1 MPQRHFRAIIDTMG
15 KRSRH
20 LYFHVAGEPL
30 LHPGLADLLGT
41 AAACQKPVNLT
52 TNGTRI
58 GDAQSILLSSAALRL
73 VTFSLH
79 SHESV
84 AQGTSLDSYLG
95 PVFGYIQKARHKHL
109 ICLRLWKAKD
119 SLSSD
124 VRRAMLQAIA
134 REFSLDFDLEQRCAA
149 CDSVRL
155 GNTVFLNQ
163 VTRFVWPDT
172 NGPAYGNRGFCLG
185 LRNQIAILVDG
196 TVVPCCLDR
205 EGDIALG
212 NVLAQPISVILESKR
227 ARDFYDGFSRRS
239 VAEELCR
246 HCSYRL
252 RFSRENEK
260 AF

>member
-1 MPQRHFRAIIDTMG
+1 MPQRHFRAILENMEN
-15 KRSRH
+15 RSRH

-30 LHPGLADLLGT
+30 LHPGLADLLDT

-58 GDAQSILLSSAALRL
+58 GGAQSILLSSAALRL
-73 VTFSLH
+73 LTFSLH
-79 SHESV
+79 SYESV
-84 AQGTSLDSYLG
+84 AQSTSLDSYLG
-95 PVFGYIQKARHKHL
+95 PVFDYVQKARHKHL
-109 ICLRLWKAKD
+109 VCLRLWKSPD
-119 SLSSD
+119 FVLPD
-124 VRRAMLQAIA
+124 IRRAMLQAIA
-134 REFSLDFDLEQRCAA
+134 REFSLEFDLEQRCAA

-155 GNTVFLNQ
+155 GQTVFLNQ
-163 VTRFVWPDT
+163 VRRFIWPDK
-172 NGPAYGNRGFCLG
+172 NGPAYGSRGFCLG

-205 EGDIALG
+205 EGDIVLG
-212 NVLAQPISVILESKR
+212 NVLTQPISGILESKR
-227 ARDFYDGFSRRS
+227 ARDFYDGFSRRT
-239 VAEELCR
+239 VAEDLCR